1 VGAGRTRWIRLP
13 LTAEVSDVSAALQRR
28 AGFRALAVAIA
39 VLAVA
44 AAFGPQAGADAT
56 AKPALTRALQGG
68 GLVLVLRHAATDFSK
83 ADEDPV
89 DLTDCATQ
97 RNLSQQGR
105 TDARAIGRGVRRLDL
120 RVSAVLTSAFCR
132 TRETARLAFGRAT
145 VTPALLNT
153 ITAAH
158 DARWRTQIRAAR
170 RLFGTRPLPG
180 TLKVLVTHGVVVSD
194 ATGLTLEEGETL
206 VLRPLGS
213 SRFRLLGRIFPREWR
228 ALSAA

>member
-1 VGAGRTRWIRLP
+1 M
-13 LTAEVSDVSAALQRR
+13 SAALQRR
-28 AGFRALAVAIA
+28 AGFRALAVATG

-44 AAFGPQAGADAT
+44 VAFATEAGADAT
-56 AKPALTRALQGG
+56 AKPALTRALQAG
-68 GLVLVLRHAATDFSK
+68 GLVLVLRHTATDFSK
-83 ADEDPV
+83 PDEDPV

-105 TDARAIGRGVRRLDL
+105 ADARAIGRGMRRLNL

-132 TRETARLAFGRAT
+132 TRETARLAFARAT

-158 DARWRTQIRAAR
+158 DARWRAQIRAAR
-170 RLFGTRPLPG
+170 RLLGTKPATG
-180 TLKVLVTHGVVVSD
+180 TITVLVTHGVVVSD
-194 ATGLTLEEGETL
+194 APGLTLVEGETL
-206 VLRPLGS
+206 VLRPIGA
-213 SRFRLLGRIFPREWR
+213 SRFRLLGRILPREWR